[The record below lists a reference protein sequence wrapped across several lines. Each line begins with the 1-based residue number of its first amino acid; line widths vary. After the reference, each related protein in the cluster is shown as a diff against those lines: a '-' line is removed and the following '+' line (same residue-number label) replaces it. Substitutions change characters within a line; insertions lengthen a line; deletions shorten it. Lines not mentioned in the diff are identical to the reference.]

1 MTCTATVVKV
11 MGKIKVVTDSAAD
24 VPSELAQR
32 LDITILPCYV
42 IFGSEVYRDGV
53 DLTPREFYDK
63 LATSRI
69 LPTTSQPPLG
79 LFVETYQNLLQ
90 ESEGIVS
97 IHIASTL
104 SGVFN
109 AARVA
114 ADALSATPIVVID
127 SQQLSMGAGWQVIMA
142 AQAAQ
147 EGHTLA
153 EVVSLVQA
161 IQPRARAA
169 AMLDS
174 LEHIGRSGRISRVTD
189 LMGTALRVKPLLQIA
204 TGEVTIATV
213 RTRGKA
219 LRRLAELMAAQGA
232 FKELCVAHAD
242 AADAAQEV
250 VERLST
256 AAQGAFKELCVA
268 HADAADAAQEVVER
282 LSTVHPRERLLICQ
296 AGAAVTTHLGL
307 GAVGICG
314 VLA

>member
-1 MTCTATVVKV
+1 MIRG

-32 LDITILPCYV
+32 LDITVLPCYV

-63 LATSRI
+63 LARSPI
-69 LPTTSQPPLG
+69 LPSTSQPPLG

-104 SGVFN
+104 SGIFN

-114 ADALSATPIVVID
+114 ADALSAAPIVVVD
-127 SQQLSMGAGWQVIMA
+127 SQQLSMGTGWQVIMA

-153 EVVSLVQA
+153 EVVYLLQA
-161 IQPRARAA
+161 IRPRARAA

-174 LEHIGRSGRISRVTD
+174 LEHVRRSGRISRVTA

-204 TGEVTIATV
+204 IGEVTAIATV
-213 RTRGKA
+213 RTRRRA
-219 LRRLAELMAAQGA
+219 LRRLAELMADQGA
-232 FKELCVAHAD
+232 FRELCVAHAN
-242 AADAAQEV
+242 ATDAAQEV
-250 VERLST
+250 I
-256 AAQGAFKELCVA
+256 
-268 HADAADAAQEVVER
+268 ER

-314 VLA
+314 VLEE

>member
-1 MTCTATVVKV
+1 LGCQGGLLYLMTCTATVVEV

-53 DLTPREFYDK
+53 DLTPRDFYDK

-79 LFVETYQNLLQ
+79 LFVETYQNLLR

-97 IHIASTL
+97 IHVASAL

-114 ADALSATPIVVID
+114 ADALSTAPIAVID

-174 LEHIGRSGRISRVTD
+174 LEHIRRSGRISRVTD

-204 TGEVTIATV
+204 TGEVTAIATV

-219 LRRLAELMAAQGA
+219 LRRLAELM
-232 FKELCVAHAD
+232 
-242 AADAAQEV
+242 
-250 VERLST
+250 

>member
-1 MTCTATVVKV
+1 
-11 MGKIKVVTDSAAD
+11 MGRVRVVTDSAAD
-24 VPSELAQR
+24 VPAELAQR
-32 LDITILPCYV
+32 LDIAILPCYV

-53 DLTPREFYDK
+53 DLSPREFYDK
-63 LATSRI
+63 LATSPI

-79 LFVETYQNLLQ
+79 LFVKTYQNLLR

-114 ADALSATPIVVID
+114 ADALSTAPIEVID
-127 SQQLSMGAGWQVIMA
+127 SQQLSMGGGWQVIVA

-153 EVVSLVQA
+153 EVVSLVQD
-161 IQPRARAA
+161 IRPHARAA
-169 AMLDS
+169 VMLNS
-174 LEHIGRSGRISRVTD
+174 LEHVRRSGRISQVTA
-189 LMGTALRVKPLLQIA
+189 LMGTALRVKPLLQIR
-204 TGEVTIATV
+204 TGEVMAIATV

-219 LRRLAELMAAQGA
+219 RQRLVELVAAQGA
-232 FKELCVAHAD
+232 FKELCVVHAD

-250 VERLST
+250 V
-256 AAQGAFKELCVA
+256 G
-268 HADAADAAQEVVER
+268 R
-282 LSTVHPRERLLICQ
+282 LSTVYPTERLLICQ

-314 VLA
+314 VLEE

>member
-1 MTCTATVVKV
+1 MTCTACAAITTVAVQEWRNVVKV
-11 MGKIKVVTDSAAD
+11 MGRIRVVTDSAAD

-32 LDITILPCYV
+32 LDITVLPCYV

-53 DLTPREFYDK
+53 DLTPREFYHK

-79 LFVETYQNLLQ
+79 LFVETYQNLLR

-97 IHIASTL
+97 IHVASTL

-114 ADALSATPIVVID
+114 ADTLSAAPIVVID

-174 LEHIGRSGRISRVTD
+174 LEHIRRSGRISRVTD

-204 TGEVTIATV
+204 TGEVTAIATV

-256 AAQGAFKELCVA
+256 A
-268 HADAADAAQEVVER
+268 
-282 LSTVHPRERLLICQ
+282 HPRERLLICQ
-296 AGAAVTTHLGL
+296 TGAAVTTHLGL
-307 GAVGICG
+307 GAVGVCG
-314 VLA
+314 VLV

>member
-1 MTCTATVVKV
+1 
-11 MGKIKVVTDSAAD
+11 MGKIRVVTDSAAD
-24 VPSELAQR
+24 VPSELARR
-32 LDITILPCYV
+32 LDITVLPCYV
-42 IFGSEVYRDGV
+42 IFGAKVYRDGV
-53 DLTPREFYDK
+53 DLTHREFYDK
-63 LATSRI
+63 LAASSV

-114 ADALSATPIVVID
+114 AEALSTAPIAVVD

-142 AQAAQ
+142 AQAAR

-161 IQPRARAA
+161 SQPRARAA

-174 LEHIGRSGRISRVTD
+174 LEHVRRSGRISRVTA
-189 LMGTALRVKPLLQIA
+189 LMGTALRVKPLLQIRA
-204 TGEVTIATV
+204 GEVTPMATV

-219 LRRLAELMAAQGA
+219 LQRLAEFMAAQGA

-256 AAQGAFKELCVA
+256 VY
-268 HADAADAAQEVVER
+268 
-282 LSTVHPRERLLICQ
+282 PRERLLICQ

-314 VLA
+314 VLV

>member
-1 MTCTATVVKV
+1 VVRG

-32 LDITILPCYV
+32 LDITVLPCYV

-63 LATSRI
+63 MATSLI

-97 IHIASTL
+97 IHVASTL
-104 SGVFN
+104 SGIFN

-114 ADALSATPIVVID
+114 ADALSAAPIAVVD

-161 IQPRARAA
+161 IRPRACAA

-174 LEHIGRSGRISRVTD
+174 LEHVRRSGRINWVTA
-189 LMGTALRVKPLLQIA
+189 LMGTALRVKPLLQIV
-204 TGEVTIATV
+204 TGEVTAIATV
-213 RTRGKA
+213 RTREKA
-219 LRRLAELMAAQGA
+219 LRRLVELMAAQGA
-232 FKELCVAHAD
+232 FRELCVAHAD
-242 AADAAQEV
+242 AAEAAQEI
-250 VERLST
+250 
-256 AAQGAFKELCVA
+256 
-268 HADAADAAQEVVER
+268 VER

-296 AGAAVTTHLGL
+296 VGAAVTTHLGL

-314 VLA
+314 VLEK

>member
-1 MTCTATVVKV
+1 LGGLERLALLMRSHGKV
-11 MGKIKVVTDSAAD
+11 KVVTDSAAD
-24 VPSELAQR
+24 VPPELAQG
-32 LDITILPCYV
+32 LGITVLPCYV

-63 LATSRI
+63 LATSPI

-97 IHIASTL
+97 IHVASTL

-114 ADALSATPIVVID
+114 ADALSTAPITVID

-147 EGHTLA
+147 DGHTLA
-153 EVVSLVQA
+153 GVVSLVQA
-161 IQPRARAA
+161 VQPRVRAA

-174 LEHIGRSGRISRVTD
+174 LEHVRRSGRISQATA
-189 LMGTALRVKPLLQIA
+189 LMGAALKVKPLLQIM
-204 TGEVTIATV
+204 TGEVTAIATV

-219 LRRLAELMAAQGA
+219 LRHLVEFVAAQGA

-242 AADAAQEV
+242 AAEAAQEV
-250 VERLST
+250 VE
-256 AAQGAFKELCVA
+256 G
-268 HADAADAAQEVVER
+268 
-282 LSTVHPRERLLICQ
+282 LSTVHPSQRLLICQ
-296 AGAAVTTHLGL
+296 AGAAITTHLGL

-314 VLA
+314 VLEK

>member
-1 MTCTATVVKV
+1 MKSN
-11 MGKIKVVTDSAAD
+11 GKIKVVTDSAAD

-32 LDITILPCYV
+32 LDITVLPCYV
-42 IFGSEVYRDGV
+42 IFGSEIYRDGV

-63 LATSRI
+63 LATSPI
-69 LPTTSQPPLG
+69 SPTTSQPPLG

-90 ESEGIVS
+90 ESAGIVS

-114 ADALSATPIVVID
+114 ADALSAAPIVVID

-153 EVVSLVQA
+153 EVVSLVQT

-174 LEHIGRSGRISRVTD
+174 LEHVRRSGRISQVTA
-189 LMGTALRVKPLLQIA
+189 LMGTALRIKPLLQIA
-204 TGEVTIATV
+204 TGEVAPVATV

-219 LRRLAELMAAQGA
+219 LRRLADLMAAQGA

-242 AADAAQEV
+242 AAEAAQEV
-250 VERLST
+250 AERLN
-256 AAQGAFKELCVA
+256 
-268 HADAADAAQEVVER
+268 
-282 LSTVHPRERLLICQ
+282 TVHPSERLLICQ
-296 AGAAVTTHLGL
+296 VGAAVTTHLGL

-314 VLA
+314 LLEK

>member
-1 MTCTATVVKV
+1 
-11 MGKIKVVTDSAAD
+11 MGKIKVVTDSATD
-24 VPSELAQR
+24 VPSELAKR
-32 LDITILPCYV
+32 LDITVLPCYV

-53 DLTPREFYDK
+53 DLTAREFNDK
-63 LATSRI
+63 LARSSI

-90 ESEGIVS
+90 ESEGIIS

-104 SGVFN
+104 SSIFN

-114 ADALSATPIVVID
+114 ADALSAAPIVVVD

-153 EVVSLVQA
+153 EVVYLLQA
-161 IQPRARAA
+161 IRPRARAVA
-169 AMLDS
+169 ALDS
-174 LEHIGRSGRISRVTD
+174 LEHVRRSGRISRVTA

-204 TGEVTIATV
+204 TGQVAAIATV
-213 RTRGKA
+213 RTRRKA
-219 LRRLAELMAAQGA
+219 LRCLAESMAAQGA
-232 FKELCVAHAD
+232 F
-242 AADAAQEV
+242 
-250 VERLST
+250 R
-256 AAQGAFKELCVA
+256 ELCVA

-282 LSTVHPRERLLICQ
+282 LSTVYPRERLLICQ

-314 VLA
+314 VLVQ

>member
-1 MTCTATVVKV
+1 VPQSPLLHHLCRNSGAIAVQAVQEWRNSGKV
-11 MGKIKVVTDSAAD
+11 MGQVKVVTDSAAD

-32 LDITILPCYV
+32 LDITVLPCYIV
-42 IFGSEVYRDGV
+42 FGSEVYRDGV
-53 DLTPREFYDK
+53 DLTHREFYDK
-63 LATSRI
+63 LSTSPV

-90 ESEGIVS
+90 GSEGIVS
-97 IHIASTL
+97 IHVASTL
-104 SGVFN
+104 SGIFN

-114 ADALSATPIVVID
+114 ADALSTAPIAVID

-147 EGHTLA
+147 GGHTLA
-153 EVVSLVQA
+153 EVVSLVEA
-161 IQPRARAA
+161 IQPRVCAA

-174 LEHIGRSGRISRVTD
+174 LEHVRRSGRIGQVTA
-189 LMGTALRVKPLLQIA
+189 LTGTALRVKPLLQIV
-204 TGEVTIATV
+204 TGEVAPVATV

-219 LRRLAELMAAQGA
+219 LRRLAEFMAARGT

-242 AADAAQEV
+242 APETAQEI
-250 VERLST
+250 
-256 AAQGAFKELCVA
+256 
-268 HADAADAAQEVVER
+268 VER
-282 LSTVHPRERLLICQ
+282 LSTVYPRERLLICQ

-314 VLA
+314 VLEE

>member
-1 MTCTATVVKV
+1 
-11 MGKIKVVTDSAAD
+11 MGKIKVVTDSATD

-32 LDITILPCYV
+32 LDITVLPCYV

-53 DLTPREFYDK
+53 DLTAREFYDK
-63 LATSRI
+63 LATSPI

-79 LFVETYQNLLQ
+79 LFVETYQNLLR

-97 IHIASTL
+97 IHVASAL

-114 ADALSATPIVVID
+114 ADALSTAPITVID

-147 EGHTLA
+147 EGHTL
-153 EVVSLVQA
+153 EGVVSLVQA
-161 IQPRARAA
+161 VQPRVRAA

-174 LEHIGRSGRISRVTD
+174 LEHVRRSGRISQVTA
-189 LMGTALRVKPLLQIA
+189 LMGTALRVKPLLQIV
-204 TGEVTIATV
+204 TGQVAAIATV
-213 RTRGKA
+213 RTKGKA
-219 LRRLAELMAAQGA
+219 LRRLAEFMAAQGA

-242 AADAAQEV
+242 AAEAAHEV
-250 VERLST
+250 IE
-256 AAQGAFKELCVA
+256 G
-268 HADAADAAQEVVER
+268 

-296 AGAAVTTHLGL
+296 AGATVTTHLGL

-314 VLA
+314 VLV

>member
-1 MTCTATVVKV
+1 

-32 LDITILPCYV
+32 LDITVLPCYV

-63 LATSRI
+63 LARSPI
-69 LPTTSQPPLG
+69 LPSTSQPPLG

-104 SGVFN
+104 SGIFN

-114 ADALSATPIVVID
+114 ADALSAAPIVVVD
-127 SQQLSMGAGWQVIMA
+127 SQQLSMGTGWQVIMA

-153 EVVSLVQA
+153 EVVYLLQA
-161 IQPRARAA
+161 IRPRARAA

-174 LEHIGRSGRISRVTD
+174 LEHVRRSGRISRVTA

-204 TGEVTIATV
+204 IGEVTAIATV
-213 RTRGKA
+213 RTRRKA
-219 LRRLAELMAAQGA
+219 LRRLAELMADQGA
-232 FKELCVAHAD
+232 FRELCVAHAN
-242 AADAAQEV
+242 ATDAAQEV
-250 VERLST
+250 I
-256 AAQGAFKELCVA
+256 
-268 HADAADAAQEVVER
+268 ER

-314 VLA
+314 VLEK

>member
-1 MTCTATVVKV
+1 VVKV
-11 MGKIKVVTDSAAD
+11 VGRIKIVTDSAAD

-32 LDITILPCYV
+32 LDMTILPCYV

-53 DLTPREFYDK
+53 DLTHREFYDK
-63 LATSRI
+63 LAKSPI

-97 IHIASTL
+97 IHTASTL
-104 SGVFN
+104 SGIFN

-114 ADALSATPIVVID
+114 ADALSMAPIVAID
-127 SQQLSMGAGWQVIMA
+127 SQQISMGGGWQAIMA

-147 EGHTLA
+147 EGYTLA

-161 IQPRARAA
+161 IRTRARAA
-169 AMLDS
+169 AMLNG
-174 LEHIGRSGRISRVTD
+174 LEHVRRGGRISRVTA
-189 LMGTALRVKPLLQIA
+189 LMGTALRVKPLLQIR
-204 TGEVTIATV
+204 TGEVTAIATV
-213 RTRGKA
+213 RTRKKA
-219 LRRLAELMAAQGA
+219 LRRLSELIAAQGA
-232 FKELCVAHAD
+232 FRELCVVHTD
-242 AADAAQEV
+242 AAEAAQEV

-256 AAQGAFKELCVA
+256 L
-268 HADAADAAQEVVER
+268 
-282 LSTVHPRERLLICQ
+282 HPRERLLICQ

-314 VLA
+314 VLEK

>member
-1 MTCTATVVKV
+1 MRLVVRG
-11 MGKIKVVTDSAAD
+11 MGRIKVVTDSAAD

-32 LDITILPCYV
+32 LDITVLPCYV

-53 DLTPREFYDK
+53 DLTAREFYDK
-63 LATSRI
+63 LARSSI

-104 SGVFN
+104 SSIFN

-114 ADALSATPIVVID
+114 ADALSAAPIVVVD

-153 EVVSLVQA
+153 EVVYLLQA
-161 IQPRARAA
+161 IRPRARAA
-169 AMLDS
+169 ATLDS
-174 LEHIGRSGRISRVTD
+174 LEHVRRSGRISRVTA

-204 TGEVTIATV
+204 TGEVAAIATV
-213 RTRGKA
+213 RTRRKA
-219 LRRLAELMAAQGA
+219 LRRLAEFMPAQGA

-242 AADAAQEV
+242 AAE
-250 VERLST
+250 
-256 AAQGAFKELCVA
+256 
-268 HADAADAAQEVVER
+268 AAQEVVER

-296 AGAAVTTHLGL
+296 AGATVTTHLGL

-314 VLA
+314 VLEE

>member
-1 MTCTATVVKV
+1 MACTATVVKV

-24 VPSELAQR
+24 IPSELAQR
-32 LDITILPCYV
+32 LDITVLPCYV

-53 DLTPREFYDK
+53 DLTLREFYDK
-63 LATSRI
+63 LATSPI

-79 LFVETYQNLLQ
+79 LFVETYQDLLQ
-90 ESEGIVS
+90 ESQGIVS
-97 IHIASTL
+97 IHVASTL
-104 SGVFN
+104 SGIFN

-114 ADALSATPIVVID
+114 ADALSTAPIAVID

-142 AQAAQ
+142 AKAVQ

-161 IQPRARAA
+161 NRPRARAA
-169 AMLDS
+169 AMLDG
-174 LEHIGRSGRISRVTD
+174 LEHVKRSGRINRVIA
-189 LMGTALRVKPLLQIA
+189 LMGTVLRVKPLLQIV
-204 TGEVTIATV
+204 TGEVTASATV
-213 RTRGKA
+213 RTRGQA
-219 LRRLAELMAAQGA
+219 LRRLAELM
-232 FKELCVAHAD
+232 
-242 AADAAQEV
+242 
-250 VERLST
+250 

-314 VLA
+314 VLEK

>member
-1 MTCTATVVKV
+1 
-11 MGKIKVVTDSAAD
+11 MGKIKVVTDSGAD

-32 LDITILPCYV
+32 LDVTVLPCYV
-42 IFGSEVYRDGV
+42 IFGAKVYRDGV
-53 DLTPREFYDK
+53 DLTHQEFYDK
-63 LATSRI
+63 LAKSPI

-90 ESEGIVS
+90 KSEGIVS

-114 ADALSATPIVVID
+114 AEALSTAPIAVVD
-127 SQQLSMGAGWQVIMA
+127 SQQLSMGTGWQVSMA

-147 EGHTLA
+147 EGHTLT

-161 IQPRARAA
+161 SQPRARAA

-174 LEHIGRSGRISRVTD
+174 LEHVRRSGRISRVTA
-189 LMGTALRVKPLLQIA
+189 LMGTALKVKPLLQIV
-204 TGEVTIATV
+204 TGEVTPIATV
-213 RTRGKA
+213 RTRGQA
-219 LRRLAELMAAQGA
+219 LQRLAEFMAAQGA
-232 FKELCVAHAD
+232 FKELCVVHAD
-242 AADAAQEV
+242 AAEAAQQV
-250 VERLST
+250 VE
-256 AAQGAFKELCVA
+256 E
-268 HADAADAAQEVVER
+268 

-307 GAVGICG
+307 GAVGVCG
-314 VLA
+314 VLVKEDFPQGGRSESRIYYSGFSVCDRTGINSSHFGPSLP

>member
-1 MTCTATVVKV
+1 LGCQGGLLYLMTCTATVVKV

-53 DLTPREFYDK
+53 DLTPRDFYDK

-79 LFVETYQNLLQ
+79 LFVETYQNLLR

-97 IHIASTL
+97 IHVASAL

-114 ADALSATPIVVID
+114 ADALSTAPIAVID

-142 AQAAQ
+142 AQSAQ

-174 LEHIGRSGRISRVTD
+174 LEHIRRSGRISRVTD

-204 TGEVTIATV
+204 TGEVTAIATV

-219 LRRLAELMAAQGA
+219 LRRLAEFM
-232 FKELCVAHAD
+232 
-242 AADAAQEV
+242 
-250 VERLST
+250 

-314 VLA
+314 VLVK